1 MLSALALIALGVVLL
16 AQAWRGHVSG
26 HLRAGVRYS
35 RPFRPTRE
43 DNPLAFYSY
52 LWLYLGIGT
61 GLAIWGVLALV
72 GAAPPP
78 RWR

>member
-1 MLSALALIALGVVLL
+1 MLISLLLILLGAVLL

-26 HLRAGVRYS
+26 ELRAGRKYL
-35 RPFRPTRE
+35 RPFRPRRE
-43 DNPLAFYSY
+43 DNPLAFYVY
-52 LWLYLGIGT
+52 LLLYLASGIGLT
-61 GLAIWGVLALV
+61 VWGVLALF

>member
-1 MLSALALIALGVVLL
+1 MIALGALLL

-26 HLRAGVRYS
+26 ELRAGLRY
-35 RPFRPTRE
+35 FRPLRPNRE
-43 DNPLAFYSY
+43 DNPLAFYVY
-52 LWLYLGIGT
+52 LTLYLVIGVGLTVWGI
-61 GLAIWGVLALV
+61 LALL